1 MPREQLIQEC
11 ITREITEVVLSDGSG
26 KVIRPKMI
34 VAIREDVA
42 RRQQD
47 PKNQTA
53 TSSAASTQKPKPTKA
68 QEVTFDGS
76 DEEMRE
82 WDRY

>member
-53 TSSAASTQKPKPTKA
+53 TSSAAS
-68 QEVTFDGS
+68 EGMRIS
-76 DEEMRE
+76 DAAAAPAR
-82 WDRY
+82 R